1 MPAQKTTANKGFLDK
16 MRNSA
21 FAKHVGDA
29 AKKEIQ
35 YGPEQ
40 LPAGIR
46 AICQIHD
53 IGLKTYDSDTKMKTA
68 EGKSAAGEYYFY
80 AVGVIVEP
88 EMHVYPDGVE
98 RKIAG
103 RQVRINVPCIATK
116 TAGGKVTSQEDQ
128 CDKIMQEIGKLTS
141 QDYIADASFE
151 QIPDL
156 IEGVKQSKPY
166 FNFATSVKAAST
178 EKGPDGKTPKY
189 PEGVWENWNGN
200 RGLESYQGPDAQAT
214 TTVDNTGGDGGSNNA
229 TSAPAGDEPDLD
241 ALVEAATNQD
251 QDAIDKLTELATAC
265 GVELGP
271 DTDAPANT
279 VNGADSWQTVREW
292 IDAGGAP
299 DLPAEDQAFEPT
311 VKAVVKYKAPVDPK
325 KPTGAKKTF
334 DCEVKSVNKG
344 KRLVTIRNLTNKVE
358 YKDVSWDD
366 VEPA

>member
-21 FAKHVGDA
+21 FAKHVGNA
-29 AKKEIQ
+29 AKKEIN

-53 IGLKTYDSDTKMKTA
+53 IGLKTYEKDTKMKTA

-141 QDYIADASFE
+141 QDYIADASFD

-166 FNFATSVKAAST
+166 FNFATSVKAASV

-214 TTVDNTGGDGGSNNA
+214 TTQDDTGGSNDQDN
-229 TSAPAGDEPDLD
+229 SGDDQPDLD

-251 QDAIDKLTELATAC
+251 QDAIDKLTELATAV
-265 GVELGP
+265 GVEIGP

-299 DLPAEDQAFEPT
+299 ELPADETAWEPA
-311 VKAVVKYKAPVDPK
+311 VKEMVKYKAPADPK
-325 KPTGAKKTF
+325 KPNGAKKTF
-334 DCEVKSVNKG
+334 DCEVTGVNKG
-344 KRLVTIRNLTNKVE
+344 KRLVTMKNPANKAV